1 MSTKMS
7 EGEAGMYEN
16 RRGRWAALACGISGA
31 AGLVHELVWTRR
43 IELLV
48 GTSLRTAAAVLAVT
62 LGGMAIGAALAGRRE
77 DRREEGLRAY
87 AGYEFALALYCL
99 LLPFVQDLASPL
111 FAVIQ
116 QHAGTYAPPLR
127 DALAMAL
134 VPPGALLMGATFP
147 PVVAD
152 LVRSSPEDPAGN
164 LARVYGANTFGAFLG
179 ALAGGLALRP
189 WLGTQGTL
197 FVACGLSA
205 LAGVLAWY
213 APAAAPQGRPPE
225 PTEAAS
231 TGSATEPVAR
241 FTVYSIYALSGFTA
255 LAYEVLLHRMASL
268 WIGGS
273 TYAFAMVLAV
283 FLLGLSAGASLVK
296 QRRIRRIGAFGA
308 LALVQGGVALWVL
321 ALASVAGRL
330 PLLLA
335 AGAGFETL
343 PFAGL
348 LTAQFLVLLV
358 LLLPGTL
365 CLGASLPIAAAC
377 LGIGPRDSGSL
388 VGRLYGANSIGCVLG
403 ALLGGHLLLPFL
415 GLRGSLLAVGA
426 INLATA
432 CLAAARAWP
441 IRRWVPAAA
450 TVVALGALVPAWD
463 AAVLSSGPYIYGS
476 AYQQAAGESRDVLD
490 VIKACGEVLF
500 HRDGAYA
507 TTTIRRAPGGLLSL
521 QVNGKTDAS
530 NKADMFTQ
538 RLVGHLPLLMHPDPK
553 EVLVIGLGSG
563 VTAGAVLDHPI
574 ESMDVLEIAPEV
586 VEASRWFD
594 ELTGAPLED
603 PRTNLHVQDGRAWVQ
618 WTDRTYDVLSS
629 EPSNPWVAG
638 MANLFTEEYFR
649 ACRQRLRPG
658 GVMVQWVQAYSTSPE
673 DFRSVV
679 ATFREVF
686 PRASLW
692 RSMNQT
698 DFVLLGLTDG
708 PAPDGTEIAR
718 RVLAEDR
725 RGEALR
731 AHGLDVRQLAL
742 SFVADAEGVTSLA
755 GDARLVTDDDP
766 FLEFTGPKN
775 LYKDLTSEVYATIRE
790 HSNPAGLAQVLARAE
805 PLVTARGEVETAIE
819 LRDQALALA
828 LHGDAGEAARLLEAV
843 LKRLPD
849 DELTRNSYGSLMK
862 ERARALRKAGD
873 PATALATLDRLLEAV
888 PDDVEA
894 IHLRG
899 LARTEVGDLEAA
911 REDLEEVLAD
921 QPGDRTAFRNLSVIL
936 YKQGDLGGALGSFLR
951 SLQGVQ
957 PSAKEW
963 RNLAELY
970 RGLGE
975 FPKAALC
982 WKRSLELDEDQPEI
996 RELFDMYVDVAGEDG
1011 VATDLESEE

>member
-1 MSTKMS
+1 MS
-7 EGEAGMYEN
+7 EGEAGMN
-16 RRGRWAALACGISGA
+16 ATTRGRWIALACGISGA

-77 DRREEGLRAY
+77 DRREEGVRAY
-87 AGYEFALALYCL
+87 AAYEFALAIYCL
-99 LLPFVQDLASPL
+99 LLPFMQELAAPL
-111 FAVIQ
+111 FGLIQ
-116 QHAGTYAPPLR
+116 QHSGTMAPPLR

-134 VPPGALLMGATFP
+134 VLPGALLMGATFP

-152 LVRSSPEDPAGN
+152 LVRAAPSDPAGN

-179 ALAGGLALRP
+179 ALAGGLLLRP

-197 FVACGLSA
+197 YVACAMSV
-205 LAGVLAWY
+205 LAGILALKAPEVPTPAGGRPS
-213 APAAAPQGRPPE
+213 APAATPG
-225 PTEAAS
+225 AA
-231 TGSATEPVAR
+231 TDTTAR
-241 FTVYSIYALSGFTA
+241 LTVYAIYGLSGFTA

-296 QRRIRRIGAFGA
+296 GRRIAGVGAFGA

-321 ALASVAGRL
+321 ALGAVAGRL

-335 AGAGFETL
+335 KGAGFESL
-343 PFAGL
+343 PFSGL
-348 LTAQFLVLLV
+348 LGAQFLVLLV

-365 CLGASLPIAAAC
+365 CLGASLPVAASC

-388 VGRLYGANSIGCVLG
+388 VGRLYGANSMGCVLG
-403 ALLGGHLLLPFL
+403 ALLGGHLLLPVL

-426 INLATA
+426 VNLATA
-432 CLAAARAWP
+432 CLAARRAWP
-441 IRRWVPAAA
+441 ATRWVPAAA
-450 TVVALGALVPAWD
+450 VVLGLGALVPAWD

-476 AYQQAAGESRDVLD
+476 AYQKAAGESRDVLD

-507 TTTIRRAPGGLLSL
+507 TTTIRKAPGGLLSL

-538 RLVGHLPLLMHPDPK
+538 RLVAHLPLLVHPDPK

-563 VTAGAVLDHPI
+563 VTAGAVLDHPV
-574 ESMDVLEIAPEV
+574 DHVDTLEIAPEV

-594 ELTGAPLED
+594 ELTGAPLDD
-603 PRTNLHVQDGRAWVQ
+603 PRNDLHVQDGRAWVQ
-618 WTDRTYDVLSS
+618 WTDRSYDVLSS

-679 ATFREVF
+679 ATFHKVF
-686 PRASLW
+686 PKASLW

-708 PAPDGTEIAR
+708 PRPDGAEMAR
-718 RVLAEDR
+718 RILADDR
-725 RGEALR
+725 RGKALR
-731 AHGLDVRQLAL
+731 DHGLDVRQLAL
-742 SFVADAEGVTSLA
+742 AFVADTPGVAALA
-755 GDARLVTDDDP
+755 GDAPLVTDDDP

-775 LYKDLTSEVYATIRE
+775 LYKNLISEVYAAIQE
-790 HSNPAGLAQVLARAE
+790 HADATGLARILENPEALIV
-805 PLVTARGEVETAIE
+805 ARGEVETAIE

-849 DELTRNSYGSLMK
+849 DELTRNSYASLMK
-862 ERARALRKAGD
+862 ERARTLRKAGE
-873 PATALATLDRLLEAV
+873 PAAAGATLDRLLERV

-894 IHLRG
+894 RHLRG
-899 LARTEVGDLEAA
+899 LARTEVGDLAAA
-911 REDLEEVLAD
+911 RADLEVVLD
-921 QPGDRTAFRNLSVIL
+921 ELPSDKTAFRNLSVIL
-936 YKQGDLGGALGSFLR
+936 YKQGELGGALGAFLR

-963 RNLAELY
+963 RSLAELY
-970 RGLGE
+970 RGTGE

-996 RELFDMYVDVAGEDG
+996 RELFRLYVEVAGEDG
-1011 VATDLESEE
+1011 VASGLGTEE